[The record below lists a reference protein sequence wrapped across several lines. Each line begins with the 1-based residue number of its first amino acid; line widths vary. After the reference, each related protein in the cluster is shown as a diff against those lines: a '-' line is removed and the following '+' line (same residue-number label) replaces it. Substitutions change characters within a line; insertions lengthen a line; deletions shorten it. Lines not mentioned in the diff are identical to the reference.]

1 MNSRLVRIALIAVCV
16 SLYLPVLNQ
25 HLLSDDMAVSYALSE
40 WARHGELWPRL
51 WSKYATGLDSPSFYY
66 RPLTFLSFG
75 INFALAEVRPFG
87 WHVVN
92 LAGHL
97 MAGVAVFRIASLLQ
111 GSADASPRSSAV
123 AWPSAAMILFLLW
136 GTNVEAVAWVSGRYD
151 VFATAFALWAVA
163 WHLRSESTLDRHA
176 QIALLLGV
184 LALCSK
190 ESAAV
195 LPGLIGCVAWIRR
208 GLLPRAVRWR
218 SIVADLLP
226 WIALISSY
234 FALRFT
240 IFGSAYQVYPDA
252 QPLQR
257 IVGGE
262 WLAALT
268 GALPWLAAALP
279 SPSALQVA
287 AVLLAVIV
295 LAGLASAARGLA
307 LRRVSIGLAL
317 AMAWTLAL
325 LLPHLSGLSVRG
337 EGGRLFYTTGAW
349 LALWVALPLSA
360 VDKGSHSR
368 APSRLLSAALIVF
381 VVAQAVL
388 LHAAIADWIRAG
400 SQMQQLVFA
409 LRDLDRSL
417 DGDRYAFVFAPD
429 AIGAAPFARNANGA
443 MVLPPVQ
450 PKPLLKRMLVFRP
463 SESAEI
469 PALVNRRLIPV
480 LKTHPLDD
488 VEKNLGAA
496 EPAADP
502 TTLWPTDVMCW
513 RIDTAALVPVA
524 MTEPWR
530 DAAHWATAVR
540 DGLRLAGCE

>member
-1 MNSRLVRIALIAVCV
+1 MSRVVRIALIAVCV
-16 SLYLPVLNQ
+16 SLYMPVLTQ

-51 WSKYATGLDSPSFYY
+51 WSKFATGLDSPSFYY

-97 MAGVAVFRIASLLQ
+97 AAGLAVFRIASLLQ
-111 GSADASPRSSAV
+111 GSDGASPRMSSA

-151 VFATAFALWAVA
+151 VFATAFTLWAVA
-163 WHLRSESTLDRHA
+163 YHLHSQSALDRHA
-176 QIALLLGV
+176 LIALLFGV

-208 GLLPRAVRWR
+208 GLLPRAARWR

-226 WIALISSY
+226 WIVLIATY
-234 FALRFT
+234 FALRFA
-240 IFGSAYQVYPDA
+240 IFGSLFQVYPDA

-257 IVGGE
+257 IVGGD
-262 WLAALT
+262 WVAALT
-268 GALPWLAAALP
+268 SALPWLAAALP
-279 SPSALQVA
+279 SPNALQVA
-287 AVLLAVIV
+287 AVILAVIV
-295 LAGLASAARGLA
+295 LAGIASAARSPA
-307 LRRVSIGLAL
+307 LRRVSVGLAV

-337 EGGRLFYTTGAW
+337 EGGRLFYMTGAW
-349 LALWVALPLSA
+349 LALWVALPLSDVGA
-360 VDKGSHSR
+360 RSYSR
-368 APSRLLSAALIVF
+368 APSRLLSGALILFIVT
-381 VVAQAVL
+381 QAVL
-388 LHAAIADWIRAG
+388 LHSALADWIRAG
-400 SQMQQLVFA
+400 SQMQQLVLA
-409 LRDLDRSL
+409 LRNLDPSL

-469 PALVNRRLIPV
+469 PPLVNRRLIPV
-480 LKTHPLDD
+480 LKTHALNDA
-488 VEKNLGAA
+488 EKHLGAA
-496 EPAADP
+496 EPGADP
-502 TTLWPTDVMCW
+502 TTLWPTDLMCW
-513 RIDTAALVPVA
+513 RVDTAALVPVT

-530 DAAHWATAVR
+530 DATHWTMAIR
-540 DGLRLAGCE
+540 DGLRRAGCE